1 MHYLLEE
8 CRWEVAIYLCIPPY
22 FFIFFILG
30 RNILGRKIIELS
42 FTVIMLWYVIKRIYG
57 KLQQQLVKY
66 KACWTKDSHLEAQ
79 NMSLK
84 SKYFP
89 CTYEESSLL
98 QDLHS
103 HFLAKRIFL
112 CIENGKGQKGLNAV
126 PSSLQYFDLLP
137 NTVKKWLAISCGFPL
152 EIPASLRWM
161 LSKKGTW
168 FGHLVQ
174 TFLQRKWNFSMG
186 KVSKIFDY
194 SPLVCAGTGW
204 FW

>member
-8 CRWEVAIYLCIPPY
+8 CRWEVTIYLCIPPY
-22 FFIFFILG
+22 FFIFFILGRNILG

-79 NMSLK
+79 NMSLE
-84 SKYFP
+84 SK
-89 CTYEESSLL
+89 YEESSLL
-98 QDLHS
+98 QNLHCQ
-103 HFLAKRIFL
+103 FLAKRIFL

-137 NTVKKWLAISCGFPL
+137 NTAKKVTCNFIRISSGNSCK
-152 EIPASLRWM
+152 S
-161 LSKKGTW
+161 
-168 FGHLVQ
+168 
-174 TFLQRKWNFSMG
+174 
-186 KVSKIFDY
+186 
-194 SPLVCAGTGW
+194 
-204 FW
+204 